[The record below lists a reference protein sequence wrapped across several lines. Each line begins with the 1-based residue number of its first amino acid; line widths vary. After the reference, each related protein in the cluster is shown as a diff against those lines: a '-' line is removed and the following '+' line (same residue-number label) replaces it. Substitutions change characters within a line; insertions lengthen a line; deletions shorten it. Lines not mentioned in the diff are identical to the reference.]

1 MHALQPIERKI
12 IKGLTNDNSKLDV
25 GARVFLPDFQ
35 SVFFDVMITNTNASS
50 QSHIPTETVFIKH
63 EQENKR
69 QYNRQIINI

>member
-1 MHALQPIERKI
+1 MHALQTIERKI

-25 GARVFLPDFQ
+25 SARVFLPDFQ
-35 SVFFDVMITNTNASS
+35 SVFFDVMTTNTNAPS
-50 QSHIPTETVFIKH
+50 QSHIPTERVFIKH